1 MGFTTNTFDT
11 TLDQA
16 RWVGQ
21 RSNSFIF
28 RVVDADGFNRGTIT
42 PIAAVFYA
50 LAPSLGIRGS
60 AGVVGAV
67 CVVVAMAAV
76 LATPETFDRDLDY
89 VET

>member
-1 MGFTTNTFDT
+1 MLFVTAAAEQFGTNLRATVAT
-11 TLDQA
+11 SIANL
-16 RWVGQ
+16 V
-21 RSNSFIF
+21 
-28 RVVDADGFNRGTIT
+28 RGTII
-42 PIAAVFYA
+42 PIAAVFHA

>member
-1 MGFTTNTFDT
+1 MFH
-11 TLDQA
+11 
-16 RWVGQ
+16 
-21 RSNSFIF
+21 
-28 RVVDADGFNRGTIT
+28 
-42 PIAAVFYA
+42 A

-76 LATPETFDRDLDY
+76 LAAPETFDRDLDY